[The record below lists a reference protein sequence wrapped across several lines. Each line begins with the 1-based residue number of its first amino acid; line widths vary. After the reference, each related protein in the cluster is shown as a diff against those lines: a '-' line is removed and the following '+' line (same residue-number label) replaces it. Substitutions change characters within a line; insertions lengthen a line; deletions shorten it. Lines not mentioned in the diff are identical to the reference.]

1 MRLKD
6 SIDVLDGAGAVIE
19 TLACH
24 ISMDKTQAEIDTDL
38 GSQLVLTEIM
48 SVILKPTEY
57 ATPGRR
63 WRWRDRDYIQRADPR
78 VRRRNGRDHHYTIE
92 LTRG

>member
-6 SIDVLDGAGAVIE
+6 SIDVLSDSGDVLE
-19 TLACH
+19 TLSCH
-24 ISMDKTQAEIDTDL
+24 ISMDKTQAEMGTDY
-38 GSQLVLTEIM
+38 GAQYILTEIM

-78 VRRRNGRDHHYTIE
+78 VRRRNGKDHHYTIE